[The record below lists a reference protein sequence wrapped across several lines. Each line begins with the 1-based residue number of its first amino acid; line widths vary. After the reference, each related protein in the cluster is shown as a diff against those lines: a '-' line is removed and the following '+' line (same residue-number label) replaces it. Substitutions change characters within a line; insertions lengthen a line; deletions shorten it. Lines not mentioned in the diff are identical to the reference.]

1 MNRNAAFAVACLAV
15 SLAVAAACFASGTGW
30 PILAFLFLRISSDEK
45 KRSDRAESALLSSLR
60 NIANQNNLRKDTI
73 KRANLQNWKFA
84 FAFTA

>member
-1 MNRNAAFAVACLAV
+1 MQIKGVITKMCEPV
-15 SLAVAAACFASGTGW
+15 TG
-30 PILAFLFLRISSDEK
+30 
-45 KRSDRAESALLSSLR
+45 ESALLSSLR